1 LVFSNVYTIAMNIRE
16 PALDWHFVD
25 ESSIGIRGGS
35 GSNPNP
41 EKARPSAS
49 RYPSDEETARRIHI
63 LVVEDNSA
71 DALLIGRAIKAASL
85 DAELHLVRDGEQAIL
100 FFDEADADSAVPC
113 PALVILDI
121 NLPRKQGGDVLRH
134 MRKSPK
140 CSKALVIAVSTS
152 DSAQDRETMTE
163 LGANGYFRKPS
174 EYADFMKLGD
184 MIKNVLS
191 ESRPV

>member
-1 LVFSNVYTIAMNIRE
+1 
-16 PALDWHFVD
+16 
-25 ESSIGIRGGS
+25 
-35 GSNPNP
+35 
-41 EKARPSAS
+41 
-49 RYPSDEETARRIHI
+49 
-63 LVVEDNSA
+63 
-71 DALLIGRAIKAASL
+71 
-85 DAELHLVRDGEQAIL
+85 
-100 FFDEADADSAVPC
+100 
-113 PALVILDI
+113 
-121 NLPRKQGGDVLRH
+121 